1 MLVQGDPGRN
11 NASLRAAMGVF
22 LVVGVL
28 TRAIE
33 PILLAWTGEN
43 PWESVHASL
52 GAGSRRAPDLAGG
65 LRGRRAKTQRRGEA
79 QREYK
84 QIQVPFWTGQ

>member
-33 PILLAWTGEN
+33 QILLAWTGEN
-43 PWESVHASL
+43 P
-52 GAGSRRAPDLAGG
+52 
-65 LRGRRAKTQRRGEA
+65 
-79 QREYK
+79 
-84 QIQVPFWTGQ
+84 